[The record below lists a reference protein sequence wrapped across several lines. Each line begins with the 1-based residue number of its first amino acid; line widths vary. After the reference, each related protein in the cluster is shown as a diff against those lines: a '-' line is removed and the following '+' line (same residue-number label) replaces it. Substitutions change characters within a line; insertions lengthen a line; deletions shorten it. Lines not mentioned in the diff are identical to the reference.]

1 LPSGRD
7 ALGWRTENR
16 PGAGDHVARTAAP
29 ITAADPIAADH
40 KRERRPSAMEVEA
53 NNPLFDAAF
62 SPSPVHGAAD
72 NPVWSPAG
80 GDAPPSGL
88 ERSFCR
94 FGEGG
99 GAAADAALLSPERA
113 PPGGAAAAAAAGGRD
128 RPEEAQFADA
138 VARTMRGELAPAD
151 AVAEHAAACAVRGA
165 ALREL
170 AAAALG
176 RAPRAAALADAAA
189 ELEAE
194 AATWRL
200 LWHLHGAPGADFPAG
215 RGGDF
220 VEGAGFAKTGRQL
233 AADAVFADASLN
245 RAARAV
251 VWLESLAADAH
262 PAPEAGVAPGDGG
275 WRLARARLAS
285 GAGGAAAAA
294 AAAAAARGGL
304 ITELDPDA
312 PTRQRRR
319 LDADDARG
327 EGALL
332 TAVWRLVR
340 AGRVARA
347 AALCEAAGQPWRAA
361 ALAGG
366 GAAGPLPLGAAAEE
380 ADAAPGSAAEQAEAL
395 AAEVAAGGAGAPRA
409 LWRWACWEAA
419 ERAAAEP
426 GGNGGNGGNGP
437 SVLEAAIFGALSC
450 NLPHALPACASWE
463 DSAWAHLRCWL
474 EAEVDARL
482 CGGEGAAEPGAGA
495 VAGEAAAGGDA
506 AGAAAV
512 AAAAAA
518 AAPGG
523 WPPPATRAA
532 LPRSLAAAAE
542 AAHATHGAAGAPPGA
557 ARHRRVQ
564 TDLILDRIDELVG
577 GALIRW
583 IMGGD
588 GAASSCASTA
598 AEGPACPPG
607 LLRFAAH
614 LALALWSLGVAE
626 LPAAS
631 GSSAA
636 PHPAA
641 AFDPLHD
648 RLQRLVQLYA
658 VHLIDSGRHALV
670 PPYACHLRA
679 GLRRAT
685 YLILLEQLVAGGDMG
700 ACRDAHAA
708 GAAAFGAWRR
718 GDVEEREM
726 AAIALRALAKAQMEV
741 RGGPA
746 LRAATLR
753 WLVFDAGDAA
763 DAARWAAALC
773 REFALGGAGGAAA
786 AAGMLFEVV
795 PAAAGAPDGLE
806 RLLVAAADS
815 GAAAE
820 AGELRMWAA
829 FFELEAECAAWEE
842 VHGGAVAAA
851 AAVGAR
857 NAFFTADGGDG
868 FAALADA
875 RRETLALLEAAVAF
889 LRDGALDWLVGG
901 GDGAAAGAAAGEVA
915 VVLGPEEGAAAP
927 AAVRAGA
934 AYPAFESAEARGT
947 AAEALQAALARG
959 AAAAGLRGLAFH
971 TGAAPDDGA
980 VALPGLLSVAADC
993 GGGGAAGAAALLALA
1008 LKGALR
1014 AGDGGAGRVGP
1025 FVATNLSAAP
1035 GVAAALSRAVIAP
1048 RVALRA
1054 AVLRRAAAA
1063 LGHAGEEGA
1072 EVAVLAVGDALAPLF
1087 SAPEAA
1093 ALLQLEREGAALRLR
1108 NAERAAEAGGGAPSA

>member
-1 LPSGRD
+1 
-7 ALGWRTENR
+7 
-16 PGAGDHVARTAAP
+16 
-29 ITAADPIAADH
+29 
-40 KRERRPSAMEVEA
+40 MEVEA
-53 NNPLFDAAF
+53 NNPLFGAAF
-62 SPSPVHGAAD
+62 SPSPVHGAAHGG

-80 GDAPPSGL
+80 GDAPPPGSARGL
-88 ERSFCR
+88 RR

-99 GAAADAALLSPERA
+99 AADDAALLSPERA

-151 AVAEHAAACAVRGA
+151 AVAEHAAACAARAA

-220 VEGAGFAKTGRQL
+220 VEGAGFAKTSRQL

-251 VWLESLAADAH
+251 TWLESLAADAH

-275 WRLARARLAS
+275 WRLARARLAG
-285 GAGGAAAAA
+285 GAGAA

-340 AGRVARA
+340 AGRVVRA
-347 AALCEAAGQPWRAA
+347 AALCDAAGQPWRGA

-380 ADAAPGSAAEQAEAL
+380 ADAAAGSAAEQAEAL

-419 ERAAAEP
+419 ERVAAES
-426 GGNGGNGGNGP
+426 GSNGGNGGTGP
-437 SVLEAAIFGALSC
+437 AALEAAVFGALSC
-450 NLPHALPACASWE
+450 NLPRVLPACASWE

-482 CGGEGAAEPGAGA
+482 CGGEGAAEPDAGA
-495 VAGEAAAGGDA
+495 VAADVAAGGDA
-506 AGAAAV
+506 AAAAAV

-523 WPPPATRAA
+523 WPPPAARAA
-532 LPRSLAAAAE
+532 LPRSLATAAE

-577 GALIRW
+577 GALVRW

-588 GAASSCASTA
+588 GSASISAAA

-700 ACRDAHAA
+700 ACRAAHAA

-726 AAIALRALAKAQMEV
+726 AAIALRALAKAQMEA

-746 LRAATLR
+746 LRAATLH
-753 WLVFDAGDAA
+753 WLCFDAADAA

-842 VHGGAVAAA
+842 VHGGAAAAA

-857 NAFFTADGGDG
+857 DAFVASDGGDG
-868 FAALADA
+868 FAALDGA
-875 RRETLALLEAAVAF
+875 RRETLALLEAAAAF
-889 LRDGALDWLVGG
+889 LRDGALNWLVGG
-901 GDGAAAGAAAGEVA
+901 GAEGAGGAAAGEVA
-915 VVLGPEEGAAAP
+915 VVLGPEEGAATP
-927 AAVRAGA
+927 AAVRGGA
-934 AYPAFESAEARGT
+934 AYPAFESAEARGA
-947 AAEALQAALARG
+947 AAEALQGALARG

-971 TGAAPDDGA
+971 TGPAPDDGA

-993 GGGGAAGAAALLALA
+993 GGGGGAAGAAALLALA

-1014 AGDGGAGRVGP
+1014 AGDGGAARVGP

-1035 GVAAALSRAVIAP
+1035 GVAAALCRAVAAP

-1054 AVLRRAAAA
+1054 AALRHAAAA

-1072 EVAVLAVGDALAPLF
+1072 EVAELAAGDALAPLF

-1108 NAERAAEAGGGAPSA
+1108 NAERAAAAGGGAAPSL